1 MGRQTRRVNDTQAKL
16 NARQAEAE
24 EEIES
29 ISGQAPASISGT
41 QTRSR
46 SPSLSLSDIESG
58 GNANSE
64 DRRSP
69 QKRTLET
76 KFPNLKK
83 KVDTK
88 GKKKAAEEKRYFL
101 A

>member
-1 MGRQTRRVNDTQAKL
+1 MSKLLKSEQFLRKFVFFFSVGRQTRRVNDTQAKL
-16 NARQAEAE
+16 NARQAEEE

-41 QTRSR
+41 QTRER

-64 DRRSP
+64 DRRPP
-69 QKRTLET
+69 QKRSLET
-76 KFPNLKK
+76 R
-83 KVDTK
+83 
-88 GKKKAAEEKRYFL
+88 A
-101 A
+101 